1 MSALG
6 LFSKIGHLG
15 QENGKLNAILD
26 RQGSQKIV
34 GAYLPNIK
42 P

>member
-6 LFSKIGHLG
+6 LFSKIEHLG
-15 QENGKLNAILD
+15 QENGKLNIILD
-26 RQGSQKIV
+26 RQGSHKNV